1 MEITVTWQMIG
12 GLLGLVCAWTGFLVG
27 IIKWLIGR
35 MIRDLDKRIEVSA
48 DECNAKWAQVDAS
61 LKRTDADLRRLI
73 AQLPIEYQRR
83 EDSIRETTAMNAKL
97 DRIYEI
103 LVTWIR
109 NKKND

>member
-1 MEITVTWQMIG
+1 MEITVTWQMVAWLI
-12 GLLGLVCAWTGFLVG
+12 GLVSAWTGFLIG
-27 IIKWLIGR
+27 IIKLLIGG
-35 MIRDLDKRIEVSA
+35 MIRNLDRRIVVSA

-103 LVTWIR
+103 LVTW
-109 NKKND
+109 KEQEK